1 MQNHKTV
8 RVKIL
13 CAVFYEGCLRLE
25 KGTRILHGEELLGYV
40 RFRQDR
46 LSDFGRVQRQQEVI
60 SKLKEEA
67 ISMNSIANLPDLLD
81 LLHTYVDTN
90 LDTSTLLKIGKD
102 LLMENNNEIKS
113 LRIPEDGSFEN
124 ERYDGVGE
132 VLEVDFQQNKETIAE
147 FLRDI

>member
-1 MQNHKTV
+1 M
-8 RVKIL
+8 
-13 CAVFYEGCLRLE
+13 
-25 KGTRILHGEELLGYV
+25 LGYV

-67 ISMNSIANLPDLLD
+67 VSMNSIANLPDIID

-90 LDTSTLLKIGKD
+90 IDTSTLLKIGKD
-102 LLMENNNEIKS
+102 LLMEKSNEVKS

-147 FLRDI
+147 FLRRHLIMFVKLENQ

>member
-1 MQNHKTV
+1 M
-8 RVKIL
+8 
-13 CAVFYEGCLRLE
+13 
-25 KGTRILHGEELLGYV
+25 LGYV

-67 ISMNSIANLPDLLD
+67 VSMNSIANLPDLLD

-90 LDTSTLLKIGKD
+90 IDTSTLVKIGKD
-102 LLMENNNEIKS
+102 LLMEKSNEIKS

-124 ERYDGVGE
+124 KRYDRVGE
-132 VLEVDFQQNKETIAE
+132 VLEVQFQQNKETITE
-147 FLRDI
+147 FLQDI

>member
-1 MQNHKTV
+1 MTAG
-8 RVKIL
+8 I
-13 CAVFYEGCLRLE
+13 GMTLE
-25 KGTRILHGEELLGYV
+25 KGTQVLYGEELLGYV

-46 LSDFGRVQRQQEVI
+46 LSDFGRVQRQQEVL

-67 ISMNSIANLPDLLD
+67 VSMNSIANLPDLLN

-90 LDTSTLLKIGKD
+90 LETSTLLKIGKD
-102 LLMENNNEIKS
+102 LLMENSNEIKS

-132 VLEVDFQQNKETIAE
+132 VLEVDFQHNKETIAE